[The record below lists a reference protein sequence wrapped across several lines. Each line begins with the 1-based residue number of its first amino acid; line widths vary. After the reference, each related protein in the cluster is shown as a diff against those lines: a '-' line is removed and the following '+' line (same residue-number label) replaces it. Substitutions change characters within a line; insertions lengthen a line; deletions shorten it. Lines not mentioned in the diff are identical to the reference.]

1 MDTTCRLWYNQG
13 PAEFYAGGPS
23 PRSPTYKGFKG
34 EEYAMSAI
42 KVIKRD
48 GTIVDYDR
56 SKIKLAIQKAN
67 AEVPEEDRIQE
78 ARTPSS
84 TASRPAGASACWW
97 RTSRTWWSRP
107 W

>member
-13 PAEFYAGGPS
+13 PAEFYAGGPG

-67 AEVPEEDRIQE
+67 ADIRRDLPGYRQCHF
-78 ARTPSS
+78 TPYICCQ
-84 TASRPAGASACWW
+84 ALLHIEI
-97 RTSRTWWSRP
+97 
-107 W
+107 